1 MAWTASVLVAA
12 GLLLWQGCS
21 RAGHAPRGAS
31 GVPLLAPNAPAAPA
45 EVVRDEA
52 GGRMDRY
59 LEAAQHFGFSGAV
72 LVADPNGVVL
82 RKGYG
87 PADNLRRL
95 SADMVLDM
103 GSITK
108 RFTAAAA
115 SPPPTPSPGFS
126 PKLRKTSAGISS
138 ASCGKES
145 LPWMASRPEFALV

>member
-1 MAWTASVLVAA
+1 MARTSFVLLAT

-21 RAGHAPRGAS
+21 RHGRAPRGAS
-31 GVPLLAPNAPAAPA
+31 GVPLLAPDALA

-95 SADMVLDM
+95 SADMVFDM

-108 RFTAAAA
+108 QFTAAAI
-115 SPPPTPSPGFS
+115 
-126 PKLRKTSAGISS
+126 L
-138 ASCGKES
+138 
-145 LPWMASRPEFALV
+145 LL